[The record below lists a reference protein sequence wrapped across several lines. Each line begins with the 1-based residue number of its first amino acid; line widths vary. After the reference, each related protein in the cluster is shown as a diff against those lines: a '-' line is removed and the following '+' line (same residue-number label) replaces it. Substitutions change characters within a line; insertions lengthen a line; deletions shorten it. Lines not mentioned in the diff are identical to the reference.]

1 MSETP
6 NSRDRGRTAD
16 SHADMP
22 AKKTATKTIEGL
34 SDSHPRSIVRF
45 RPADWSPNLI
55 ASGLSAE
62 PFVLHYFAIRG

>member
-1 MSETP
+1 
-6 NSRDRGRTAD
+6 
-16 SHADMP
+16 MP